1 LGDDFFEGEFFV
13 LEVTGVEGFM
23 ELLDFASLASFE
35 VGHL

>member
-13 LEVTGVEGFM
+13 LEVAGVEGFV
-23 ELLDFASLASFE
+23 ELLDFAPLAGLE